1 MVGNVVLAPLPFTD
15 LSEIKVRPAVVVADV
30 GTQDWILCQ
39 VTSRSPSRDRHIPI
53 VPKDMKRGK
62 LRFQS
67 WVRPDRLYTVNERVF
82 RRTVGRLSVAKRAEI
97 AAAVR
102 SLF

>member
-1 MVGNVVLAPLPFTD
+1 MVGDVILAPLPFTD

-39 VTSRSPSRDRHIPI
+39 VTSQPPARDKHIPI
-53 VPKDMKRGK
+53 GPSDMRRGR
-62 LRFQS
+62 LRRRS
-67 WVRPDRLYTVNERVF
+67 WVRPDRLYTVNESVF
-82 RRTVGRLSVAKRAEI
+82 RRTLGRLSTAKHAEI

-102 SLF
+102 NLF